1 MTSKDKVKS
10 TVSNRDVLKQY
21 NKLLEIDMK
30 GHGKKLKKLM
40 EFKKSQL
47 VYLTSIET
55 GKQELQGQLCGF
67 YNVGMKDV
75 FTREEGSKYFETQL
89 DDLVKGVKQ
98 YLEMLD
104 KEITKEV
111 KIMEKRDVH
120 MLDVET

>member
-1 MTSKDKVKS
+1 
-10 TVSNRDVLKQY
+10 
-21 NKLLEIDMK
+21 
-30 GHGKKLKKLM
+30 
-40 EFKKSQL
+40 
-47 VYLTSIET
+47 
-55 GKQELQGQLCGF
+55 
-67 YNVGMKDV
+67 MKDV

-120 MLDVET
+120 MLDVEA